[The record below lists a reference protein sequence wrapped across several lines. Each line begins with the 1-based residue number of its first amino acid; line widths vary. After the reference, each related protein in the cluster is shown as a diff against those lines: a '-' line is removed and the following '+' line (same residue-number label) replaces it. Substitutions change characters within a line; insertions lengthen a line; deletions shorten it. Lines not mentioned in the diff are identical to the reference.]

1 MQKDAIRYLIGQYM
15 NDELTAQQ
23 QVELLQLLGRH
34 EERELIDVLREMME
48 AESVAATAVDAET
61 MQVSLQRVLAA
72 DKVAESSMPGRLV
85 TMHGRWRWVAAAACL
100 FTVGIAGYVLL
111 NKKSTA
117 VPVAATS
124 GPYKND
130 VQPGGQKAMLTL
142 GNGQQIVLDSAA
154 NGLLA
159 QEGNAQVK
167 KEGSGL
173 KYQSAI
179 GNPESAITFNT
190 LTTPRG
196 GEYKLTLPD
205 GSRVWLNAASS
216 IRYPTAFTGNT
227 REVELEGEGYF
238 EVATLR
244 LRSGQKMPFHVKTST
259 QDIEVLGTHF
269 NVNAYKDEE
278 TIKTT
283 LLEGRVKVGSRQWA
297 VGSEEKAK
305 GKGQRAEGKEE
316 SVVLKP
322 GEQASISQ
330 TSQQS
335 QPIPV
340 QTVDTGEVM
349 AWTNGQFI
357 FREQRIENIM
367 KQISR
372 WYNVEVAFA
381 GKPTQEGFTASVPRN
396 VPVSKVL
403 RYLELTTL
411 VHFKIDGNKITVLP

>member
-23 QVELLQLLGRH
+23 QVELLQLLGQH

-48 AESVAATAVDAET
+48 AESAGAAAIDAET
-61 MQVSLQRVLAA
+61 MQASLQRVLAA
-72 DKVAESSMPGRLV
+72 DKLMEPAMPGRLM
-85 TMHGRWRWVAAAACL
+85 TMRGPWRWVAAAACL
-100 FTVGIAGYVLL
+100 LTVGVAGYVWL
-111 NKKSTA
+111 NKKSTT
-117 VPVAATS
+117 VPVAVTS

-130 VQPGGQKAMLTL
+130 VQPGSQKAMLTL

-159 QEGNAQVK
+159 QEGNAQVR
-167 KEGSGL
+167 KEGAGL
-173 KYQSAI
+173 TYQSAM
-179 GNPESAITFNT
+179 GNGQSAITFNT

-196 GEYKLTLPD
+196 GEYKLILPD
-205 GSRVWLNAASS
+205 GSKVWLNAASS
-216 IRYPTAFTGNT
+216 IRYPTAFTGTT
-227 REVELEGEGYF
+227 REVELNGEGYF

-244 LRSGQKMPFHVKTST
+244 LRSGKKMPFHVKTNG

-283 LLEGRVKVGSRQWA
+283 LLEGKVKVVNGQWPM
-297 VGSEEKAK
+297 VN
-305 GKGQRAEGKEE
+305 GKIAILQ
-316 SVVLKP
+316 P
-322 GEQASISQ
+322 GEQAVLRGNSPFTIDHSPDLEQ
-330 TSQQS
+330 
-335 QPIPV
+335 
-340 QTVDTGEVM
+340 VM
-349 AWTNGQFI
+349 AWTNGQFM

-372 WYNVEVAFA
+372 WYNVEVTFA
-381 GKPTQEGFTASVPRN
+381 GKPTQEGFTATIPRN